1 MCNKLVF
8 AGVNV
13 VLRYAHLLE
22 GDRILLGLVDSQG
35 NISIFLDK
43 LSRIDGA
50 IRSKSHAKL
59 FHQDKIGPTCL
70 FAFDESKCMLAVY
83 ASARVCYCVSGS
95 VEAILTT
102 LLRCNSMCSYLMKSS
117 SPYGDWEQQ

>member
-1 MCNKLVF
+1 MIPPLSRFVIKLYIPVLIF
-8 AGVNV
+8 

-22 GDRILLGLVDSQG
+22 GDRILIGLVDSQG

-50 IRSKSHAKL
+50 IKNKSHAKI
-59 FHQDKIGPTCL
+59 FHHDKIGPTCL

-83 ASARVCYCVSGS
+83 ASARVCSCISGS
-95 VEAILTT
+95 VQSIVTR
-102 LLRCNSMCSYLMKSS
+102 LLRCNSMCSYLMKS
-117 SPYGDWEQQ
+117 